1 MPPAA
6 SSRSRRQAA
15 SRGVAA
21 IEFVIVL
28 PVLLLM
34 FFGMINL
41 SQFISTNRK
50 LNTAADL
57 VADLVS
63 RHTDVIPATAIDDYF
78 IAVELSLRPLD
89 VTNVRISLYDF
100 NRNSNGAVTRRWTKS
115 SNGGEACT
123 VPDPAAEPIASLLTN
138 GNDIVVAVVCTS
150 FEPPSN
156 YPGAG
161 EMFSGLSIEKRV
173 ITAPRQ
179 SQTLVCNPANCP

>member
-1 MPPAA
+1 MPPEAT
-6 SSRSRRQAA
+6 SRSRHKSA

-28 PVLLLM
+28 PVLLLL

-41 SQFISTNRK
+41 SQFISTSRK

-63 RHTDVIPATAIDDYF
+63 RHTDIIPATAIDDYF
-78 IAVELSLRPLD
+78 IAVELSIRPMD
-89 VTNVRISLYDF
+89 VSNVRISVYDF
-100 NRNSNGAVTRRWTKS
+100 NRDGNGVVTQRWTKS
-115 SNGGEACT
+115 SNGGEACA

-138 GNDIVVAVVCTS
+138 GSDIVVAVVCTP

-156 YPGAG
+156 FPGAG